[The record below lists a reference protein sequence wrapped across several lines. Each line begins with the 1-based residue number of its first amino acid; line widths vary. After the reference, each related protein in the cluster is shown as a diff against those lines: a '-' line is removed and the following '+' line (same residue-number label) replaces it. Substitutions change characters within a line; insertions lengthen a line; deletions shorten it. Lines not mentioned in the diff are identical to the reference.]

1 MISPNDLRSTVLGFD
16 SLPAQLVERIATL
29 AVERRYAPKQPL
41 FRAGD
46 RADGLY
52 FLLSGRVRV
61 SRVIGRHTNFLHVE
75 HPGGVLAEI
84 PVLGGGV
91 FPATAIAAAPSRCA
105 HLPAIA
111 VERLLREEP
120 EFGRFALRRLA
131 VRAQSL
137 MTRIDELTATTVASR
152 LARYLLER
160 AKASGEGDF
169 TLGMSQESLA
179 TELGTAR
186 EVLVRSLGV
195 LVDVHAIRR
204 TGRAR
209 FAVDRANV
217 LSEIGG
223 SSHLRVA
230 MVGHGRARPDSV

>member
-1 MISPNDLRSTVLGFD
+1 MVSPDDLRSTVRGFD
-16 SLPAQLVERIATL
+16 SLTRQLVERIGL
-29 AVERRYAPKQPL
+29 LSVERRYAPKQSL
-41 FRAGD
+41 FRAGA

-61 SRVIGRHTNFLHVE
+61 SRVLGHHTHFLHVE
-75 HPGGVLAEI
+75 QAGGVLAEI

-105 HLPAIA
+105 HLPIAA

-137 MTRIDELTATTVASR
+137 MARIDELTATTVTSR
-152 LARYLLER
+152 LAEYVLDRSTQ
-160 AKASGEGDF
+160 SGNREF

-179 TELGTAR
+179 SELGTAR

-195 LVDVHAIRR
+195 LVDIRAIRR
-204 TGRAR
+204 TGRAK
-209 FAVDRANV
+209 FAVERSSV
-217 LSEIGG
+217 LNEI
-223 SSHLRVA
+223 A
-230 MVGHGRARPDSV
+230 GRG

>member
-1 MISPNDLRSTVLGFD
+1 MISSHDLRSTILGFD
-16 SLPAQLVERIATL
+16 SVTPELVDRIASL
-29 AVERRYAPKQPL
+29 SVERRYATKQSL
-41 FRAGD
+41 FRAGE

-61 SRVIGRHTNFLHVE
+61 SRVLRGHTTFLHVE

-84 PVLGGGV
+84 PVLGGHV
-91 FPATAIAAAPSRCA
+91 FPTTAIAAAPSRCA
-105 HLPAIA
+105 HLPTAA
-111 VERLLREEP
+111 VERLLKEEP

-137 MTRIDELTATTVASR
+137 MARIDDLTATTVTSR
-152 LARYLLER
+152 LARYLLDR
-160 AKASGEGDF
+160 SKGSGDREF
-169 TLGMSQESLA
+169 TLGMSQDSLA

-209 FAVDRANV
+209 FAVNRASV
-217 LSEIGG
+217 LREIGG
-223 SSHLRVA
+223 TRLA
-230 MVGHGRARPDSV
+230 

>member
-1 MISPNDLRSTVLGFD
+1 MITPDDLRSTVRGFEA
-16 SLPAQLVERIATL
+16 LPPRLVERIAEL
-29 AVERRYAPKQPL
+29 SVERRYAPKQPL
-41 FRAGD
+41 FRAGE

-61 SRVIGRHTNFLHVE
+61 SRVLSTHTSFLHVE

-84 PVLGGGV
+84 PVLGGGA

-105 HLPAIA
+105 HLPTIA

-120 EFGRFALRRLA
+120 EFARFALRRLT

-137 MTRIDELTATTVASR
+137 LARIDELTATTVTSR
-152 LARYLLER
+152 LARYLVDR
-160 AKASGEGDF
+160 SRQCDSQDF

-179 TELGTAR
+179 EELGTAR
-186 EVLVRSLGV
+186 EVVVRSLGV

-204 TGRAR
+204 TGRSR
-209 FAVDRANV
+209 FAIDRQDV
-217 LSEIGG
+217 LDDIGG
-223 SSHLRVA
+223 SAIRNELT
-230 MVGHGRARPDSV
+230 